1 MESSWSVSHTKLVD
15 GCHVSTLSHTF
26 CISVRKEA
34 YKWNWI
40 CRFLLSLI
48 HICILFVKAVARQNI
63 QYCCVFLMNRPLPK
77 WLFLFLAGACA
88 LVLKW
93 LEPYSVTTAMTS
105 VRFLHYCRK
114 TVRHSCFLSCRQHSW
129 VRFFSIQPSNLLL
142 IGSVYM
148 TFNIIPNMDD
158 LSDINT
164 VFLLLACLHFSIYYT
179 SLTILRW
186 HRIS

>member
-1 MESSWSVSHTKLVD
+1 MESSWSASHAKLVD
-15 GCHVSTLSHTF
+15 GCHVSAPSHTF

-48 HICILFVKAVARQNI
+48 HICILFVKAVARENI
-63 QYCCVFLMNRPLPK
+63 QYCCVFLMNRSLPK
-77 WLFLFLAGACA
+77 WLFLFLAGARA

-93 LEPYSVTTAMTS
+93 LELYSVTTAVSS
-105 VRFLHYCRK
+105 VRFL
-114 TVRHSCFLSCRQHSW
+114 HSCFLSCRQHSW
-129 VRFFSIQPSNLLL
+129 VWLFSIQPSNLLL

-158 LSDINT
+158 LSGVNT
-164 VFLLLACLHFSIYYT
+164 VFLLLARLHFSIYYT
-179 SLTILRW
+179 SLTILGW